1 DLRPSV
7 ASASKI
13 FGGKV
18 KDSLVANVPEAEHL
32 LDSSANLTEASK
44 AGDYAVRAEK
54 AGKTSSG
61 LSAVDIKKPSTY
73 PRLATDTITG
83 ARTLFNMAN
92 MLKDHTSM
100 ANALRLAFQIV
111 YPGSEGEK

>member
-1 DLRPSV
+1 M
-7 ASASKI
+7 
-13 FGGKV
+13 
-18 KDSLVANVPEAEHL
+18 
-32 LDSSANLTEASK
+32 TEASK
-44 AGDYAVRAEK
+44 RGAFAVRAEK
-54 AGKTSSG
+54 SG
-61 LSAVDIKKPSTY
+61 QGRSALSAVDIKKPSTY

-83 ARTLFNMAN
+83 AKTLFNVAN